1 MSLYNLIAMCG
12 KVLIKFG
19 QFLWKKLFLCSFSP
33 VYLEIC
39 KTGFFFFFLRYYVTK
54 VHFFLLRSK

>member
-39 KTGFFFFFLRYYVTK
+39 KTGFFFFFFK
-54 VHFFLLRSK
+54 VLCDQSSFFSSKV